1 MIENIGQVLGYIA
14 AVFNIL
20 SYQCKTHKKV
30 TTMLLIGG
38 IFFCASFLMT
48 GAVTGGILN
57 GISVIRGIVY
67 TNKEKFNANHIGW
80 FIGFCVTYAITYV
93 LTFTVF
99 NKPFNFANAILELL
113 PVVGMVATNISFR
126 MSEARHIRALAYV
139 SSPSWLIYNIVNQA
153 QGAIVTEVIALIS
166 VTIAVLRL
174 DIKRKNKT
182 ESVVNT
188 QEQAE
193 NGDNKR

>member
-1 MIENIGQVLGYIA
+1 MIEVIGQVLGYIA

-48 GAVTGGILN
+48 GAITGGILN

-67 TNKEKFNANHIGW
+67 SNKEKFNANHIGW

-99 NKPFNFANAILELL
+99 NKPFNFLNAIIELL
-113 PVVGMVATNISFR
+113 PVIGMVATNISFR

-139 SSPSWLIYNIVNQA
+139 SSPSWLIYNIINQS
-153 QGAIVTEVIALIS
+153 QGAIITEVIALIS

-174 DIKRKNKT
+174 DVKRKNKT
-182 ESVVNT
+182 ESEVT
-188 QEQAE
+188 APAEAE
-193 NGDNKR
+193 NPDAK